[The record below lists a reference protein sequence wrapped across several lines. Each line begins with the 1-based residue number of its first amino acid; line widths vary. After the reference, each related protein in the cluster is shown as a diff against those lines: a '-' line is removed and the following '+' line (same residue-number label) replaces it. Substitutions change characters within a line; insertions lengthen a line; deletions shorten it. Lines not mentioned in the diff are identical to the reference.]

1 MAWLGWILSAF
12 GGASASNGSVPLAD
26 PAGLWKT
33 RVRIR
38 LNTLRCEALERCS
51 GPLRHFHT
59 GSVYQNWETFGS
71 EPVPDPESLWKTQ
84 NCHMFKLLRSVALEQ
99 CSGSLRRFRSGSV
112 GMKMMGGYYY
122 KDA

>member
-1 MAWLGWILSAF
+1 
-12 GGASASNGSVPLAD
+12 VD

-33 RVRIR
+33 RARIR
-38 LNTLRCEALERCS
+38 LNSLRSEALEQCS

-59 GSVYQNWETFGS
+59 GSVYRDWEIFGS
-71 EPVPDPESLWKTQ
+71 DTVADSESLWKTQ
-84 NCHMFKLLRSVALEQ
+84 NCHMFNLLRSVALEQ

-112 GMKMMGGYYY
+112 GMKMMGGHYN